1 MSSEPTTLQVK
12 RLTETAKLPVRGSI
26 HAAGLD
32 LFADA
37 SVSIMPHRNNL
48 IPTGI
53 SVVIP
58 TGYYGRIAPRSGV
71 SFKTGAMVN
80 AGVIDS
86 DYRGELKILMQNPTP
101 DYVDFKAGEKVAQLI
116 IEKIAL
122 LEVKEVE
129 VLDDTERGSN
139 GFGSTG
145 V

>member
-12 RLTETAKLPVRGSI
+12 RLTETATLPVRGSI

-37 SVSIMPHRNNL
+37 SVSIMPYRNNL

-71 SFKTGAMVN
+71 SFKTGVMVN

-86 DYRGELKILMQNPTP
+86 DYRGELKILMQNPTG

-122 LEVKEVE
+122 LEVKEVD
-129 VLDDTERGSN
+129 VLDETERGSN

-145 V
+145 K